1 MADVQKGGRIVP
13 IIAPHPHSL
22 SNGSLVNEVKH
33 VKQQPDEP
41 PQDSQPRGPRTRRGK
56 IDTECLELPCLS
68 QLGLYALPT
77 EGDGNVSLSLST
89 QSFIYALFSCSSH
102 SSSISDFRLVGN
114 CLYYA
119 LSDQLYGDFTYAD
132 RIRTQLADH
141 IFANREYFMSFIA
154 AAGGERRAP
163 RRAAAE
169 AARSSYCSSSSASP
183 APPPSSK
190 DKERSFDS
198 KVAESRKN
206 GVWGGAEEIQAFC
219 QSFKKDVNVYTMYG
233 IQNFRDVHAPLDE
246 EREILHIA
254 FHDFH
259 HYSSVRCSHGPH
271 TGPPRIPKFDK
282 ASQVSEAPS
291 DRPVV
296 SMASP
301 WKISVIQEGLG
312 GKFDR
317 ETIVGVLEECRGNID
332 NAFMNLLG
340 EDANAPPVEAT
351 ASRAIMKSR
360 FQPSSRSSSP
370 FSTGSKR
377 SADDSDEE
385 ENPRP
390 ASRRVR
396 AREQKR
402 RVLPD
407 VTVGI
412 AFRDDQ
418 NDFVSLR
425 LRVSPEK
432 SATHSSADGN
442 TELAKT
448 SSSEAQEPSLVQP
461 KKGRRLKPRKQIAES
476 SESSS
481 NQQSKPTTAER
492 KLRRSQRLTRS
503 RNGSQAL

>member
-1 MADVQKGGRIVP
+1 MADAPKGARIVP
-13 IIAPHPHSL
+13 IIAPLSQSHSE
-22 SNGSLVNEVKH
+22 GSLINAPKH
-33 VKQQPDEP
+33 ENLP
-41 PQDSQPRGPRTRRGK
+41 PEQSSQEHRPGSTRPTRNK
-56 IDTECLELPCLS
+56 ADTECLELPSLT

-77 EGDGNVSLSLST
+77 EGD
-89 QSFIYALFSCSSH
+89 
-102 SSSISDFRLVGN
+102 GN

-119 LSDQLYGDFTYAD
+119 LSDQLYGDFDHAD
-132 RIRTQLADH
+132 HIRTRLADH

-169 AARSSYCSSSSASP
+169 AARNAYCSSSSASP
-183 APPPSSK
+183 GPPPSIK

-198 KVAESRKN
+198 RVAESRKN

-219 QSFKKDVNVYTMYG
+219 QSFKKDVNVYTVYG
-233 IQNFRDVHAPLDE
+233 IQNFRDVHAPRDE
-246 EREILHIA
+246 ERETMHIA

-259 HYSSVRCSHGPH
+259 HYSSVRHSDGPH
-271 TGPPRIPKFDK
+271 TGLPCIPKFDK
-282 ASQVSEAPS
+282 ATQSNTTPSEGGI
-291 DRPVV
+291 VNV
-296 SMASP
+296 ASP

-312 GKFDR
+312 GKYDR
-317 ETIVGVLEECRGNID
+317 ETIVEVLEQCRGNID

-340 EDANAPPVEAT
+340 DDNAHPPEAT

-385 ENPRP
+385 DNPRP
-390 ASRRVR
+390 VSRRTR
-396 AREQKR
+396 IREQKR
-402 RVLPD
+402 RILPD

-418 NDFVSLR
+418 NDLVSLR
-425 LRVSPEK
+425 LRVSPDK
-432 SATHSSADGN
+432 GASNSSTEDGREQ
-442 TELAKT
+442 TEP
-448 SSSEAQEPSLVQP
+448 SSSESREESLILP
-461 KKGRRLKPRKQIAES
+461 RKGRRLKPRSKKDTDP

-481 NQQSKPTTAER
+481 QTSESNTTEQKP
-492 KLRRSQRLTRS
+492 RRSQRITRS
-503 RNGSQAL
+503 RNTH

>member
-1 MADVQKGGRIVP
+1 MADVSKGGRIVP
-13 IIAPHPHSL
+13 IIAPHHDGHTEASL
-22 SNGSLVNEVKH
+22 INEPKLE
-33 VKQQPDEP
+33 KPQPEQAPEDT
-41 PQDSQPRGPRTRRGK
+41 QPRESKNTRGK
-56 IDTECLELPCLS
+56 TDTECLELPSLT

-77 EGDGNVSLSLST
+77 EGD
-89 QSFIYALFSCSSH
+89 
-102 SSSISDFRLVGN
+102 GN

-119 LSDQLYGDFTYAD
+119 LSDQLYGDFNHAD
-132 RIRTQLADH
+132 HIRTRLADH
-141 IFANREYFMSFIA
+141 IFENREYFMSFIA

-169 AARSSYCSSSSASP
+169 AARNNYCSSSSSSASP
-183 APPPSSK
+183 APPSAK

-246 EREILHIA
+246 ERETIHIA

-259 HYSSVRCSHGPH
+259 HYSSVRHTDGPH
-271 TGPPRIPKFDK
+271 TGLPCIPEMDK
-282 ASQVSEAPS
+282 TAQSNASRTDPS
-291 DRPVV
+291 VV
-296 SMASP
+296 NVASP

-317 ETIVGVLEECRGNID
+317 ETIVEVLEQCRGNID

-340 EDANAPPVEAT
+340 DGANSHPPEAT

-390 ASRRVR
+390 ASRRTRV
-396 AREQKR
+396 REQKR
-402 RVLPD
+402 RILPD

-418 NDFVSLR
+418 NDLVSLR
-425 LRVSPEK
+425 LRVSPDK
-432 SATHSSADGN
+432 SAPKPPVETSN
-442 TELAKT
+442 KPTEPIT
-448 SSSEAQEPSLVQP
+448 SESREENLPLP
-461 KKGRRLKPRKQIAES
+461 RKGRRLKLKSKHQTVPSEAS
-476 SESSS
+476 SQTSSQPS
-481 NQQSKPTTAER
+481 ETDTTEQ
-492 KLRRSQRLTRS
+492 KLRRSQRITRS
-503 RNGSQAL
+503 RNAH

>member
-22 SNGSLVNEVKH
+22 SHGSLVNEVKH
-33 VKQQPDEP
+33 EKQQPKELS
-41 PQDSQPRGPRTRRGK
+41 QDSQSREPRNRRSK
-56 IDTECLELPCLS
+56 IDTECLELPCLN

-77 EGDGNVSLSLST
+77 EGD
-89 QSFIYALFSCSSH
+89 
-102 SSSISDFRLVGN
+102 GN

-141 IFANREYFMSFIA
+141 ISANREYFMSFIA

-169 AARSSYCSSSSASP
+169 AARNSYCSSSSASP

-190 DKERSFDS
+190 DKERNFDS

-259 HYSSVRCSHGPH
+259 HYSSVRHSHGPH
-271 TGPPRIPKFDK
+271 TGPPCIPRFDK
-282 ASQVSEAPS
+282 ATQVNEASS
-291 DRPVV
+291 DSPVV

-301 WKISVIQEGLG
+301 WKISVIQENLG
-312 GKFDR
+312 GKYDR

-340 EDANAPPVEAT
+340 ENANTTPVEAT

-402 RVLPD
+402 RILPD

-412 AFRDDQ
+412 AFRDHQ
-418 NDFVSLR
+418 NDLVSLR
-425 LRVSPEK
+425 LQVSPEK
-432 SATHSSADGN
+432 AVPNPSTEDGKEV
-442 TELAKT
+442 TKT
-448 SSSEAQEPSLVQP
+448 CSSEAQETSSVQP
-461 KKGRRLKPRKQIAES
+461 KKGRRLKPRSKQIAES
-476 SESSS
+476 SETVSS
-481 NQQSKPTTAER
+481 QQSESNTAER
-492 KLRRSQRLTRS
+492 KLRRSQRVTRS

>member
-22 SNGSLVNEVKH
+22 SDGSLVNEIKH
-33 VKQQPDEP
+33 RKQQPEELL
-41 PQDSQPRGPRTRRGK
+41 QDSRPREPKNRRGK

-77 EGDGNVSLSLST
+77 EGDGN
-89 QSFIYALFSCSSH
+89 
-102 SSSISDFRLVGN
+102 

-132 RIRTQLADH
+132 HIRTQLADH
-141 IFANREYFMSFIA
+141 ISANREYFMSFIA

-169 AARSSYCSSSSASP
+169 AARNSYCSSSSASP
-183 APPPSSK
+183 APNPSSK

-198 KVAESRKN
+198 KVAESRKS

-233 IQNFRDVHAPLDE
+233 IQNFRDVHAPADE

-259 HYSSVRCSHGPH
+259 HYSSVRHSHGPH
-271 TGPPRIPKFDK
+271 TGLPCIPKLNK
-282 ASQVSEAPS
+282 ATHVSETPS
-291 DRPVV
+291 DSPVV

-312 GKFDR
+312 GKYDR

-340 EDANAPPVEAT
+340 EDANTQPVEAT

-385 ENPRP
+385 ENHRP

-402 RVLPD
+402 RILPD

-418 NDFVSLR
+418 NDMVSLR

-432 SATHSSADGN
+432 CVPTPSAEDNKDSP
-442 TELAKT
+442 KT
-448 SSSEAQEPSLVQP
+448 SSSVAPETSTVNP
-461 KKGRRLKPRKQIAES
+461 KKGRRLKLRSKQIAES
-476 SESSS
+476 GDTSSSQQSES
-481 NQQSKPTTAER
+481 NPAER

-503 RNGSQAL
+503 RTGSQAL